1 MTGQEQR
8 HGRPDAGRCQV
19 SAALTLPTRHRGR
32 RRPVP
37 WLAWSLWLV
46 VMAVN
51 VLTFVLFTVP
61 DDTQSATTLFGT
73 VIGRIP
79 FMAFATVGALILS
92 RRPSNVIG
100 WLCWAIGLTVSLSDF
115 GSVSAARSI
124 GTDPDRLFAGLVL
137 YQLGQVMFLLPL
149 LGLLPLLVLLFPTGR
164 LPSRRW
170 WPLVWAFAAG
180 LVLFAASVLF
190 KPGPLDHGLPF
201 NPLGLESAKGLL
213 QLAGTVSTLMFPM
226 FVVLVLISLVL
237 RFRRTRGDERQ
248 QLKWFMFAAALL
260 VVFGGGLGGI
270 AERVRSPY
278 VGPVLFVIVV
288 SMIPVA
294 IGVAVLRYRLYD
306 IDRIINRTLVYGVL
320 TGVLGLGYAAAV
332 LVLGQLFGGVGE
344 RTPSW
349 AVAGATLAMAALFQ
363 PARRRIQQAVDR
375 HFNRRKYDTA
385 KTIQAFS
392 IHLRDQIDLDTLSTE
407 LLEVIDQTMEPTR
420 VSLWLRP
427 SPPGSSGIP
436 RSQARPGRWVY

>member
-1 MTGQEQR
+1 MDDTTGEPSPPGVVKSPR
-8 HGRPDAGRCQV
+8 RDRIRPR
-19 SAALTLPTRHRGR
+19 RG
-32 RRPVP
+32 P
-37 WLAWSLWLV
+37 WLAWSLWLL

-61 DDTQSATTLFGT
+61 DDTQTATTLFGT
-73 VIGRIP
+73 AIGRIP
-79 FMAFATVGALILS
+79 FIAFATVGALILS

-100 WLCWAIGLTVSLSDF
+100 WLCWAIGLAVSLSDF
-115 GSVSAARSI
+115 GSASAARSI

-180 LVLFAASVLF
+180 LVLYAASVLF
-190 KPGPLDHGLPF
+190 KPGPLDHGLPI
-201 NPLGLESAKGLL
+201 NPLRLESAKGLL
-213 QLAGTVSTLMFPM
+213 QLAGTVSTLLFPV

-237 RFRRTRGDERQ
+237 RFRRARGDERQ

-270 AERVRSPY
+270 AERVHSPY
-278 VGPVLFVIVV
+278 VGLVLFVIVV
-288 SMIPVA
+288 SMLPVA

-306 IDRIINRTLVYGVL
+306 IDRLINRTLVYGVL

-349 AVAGATLAMAALFQ
+349 AVAGATLAVAALFQ

-375 HFNRRKYDTA
+375 HFNRRKYNTA
-385 KTIQAFS
+385 TTIQAFS
-392 IHLRDQIDLDTLSTE
+392 THLRDQVDLDTLSTE

-427 SPPGSSGIP
+427 SPHGSLGAV
-436 RSQARPGRWVY
+436 RSAARPTAWAY

>member
-1 MTGQEQR
+1 MDDTTGEPSPPGVVKSPR
-8 HGRPDAGRCQV
+8 RDRIRPR
-19 SAALTLPTRHRGR
+19 RG
-32 RRPVP
+32 P
-37 WLAWSLWLV
+37 WLAWSLWLL

-61 DDTQSATTLFGT
+61 DDTQTATTLFGT
-73 VIGRIP
+73 AIGRIP
-79 FMAFATVGALILS
+79 FIAFATVGALILS

-100 WLCWAIGLTVSLSDF
+100 WLCWAIGLAVSLSDF
-115 GSVSAARSI
+115 GSASAARSI

-180 LVLFAASVLF
+180 LVLYAASVLF
-190 KPGPLDHGLPF
+190 KPGPLDHGLPI
-201 NPLGLESAKGLL
+201 
-213 QLAGTVSTLMFPM
+213 V

-237 RFRRTRGDERQ
+237 RFRRARGDERQ

-270 AERVRSPY
+270 AERVHSPY
-278 VGPVLFVIVV
+278 VGLVLFVIVV
-288 SMIPVA
+288 SMLPVA

-306 IDRIINRTLVYGVL
+306 IDRLINRTLVYGVL

-349 AVAGATLAMAALFQ
+349 AVAGATLAVAALFQ

-375 HFNRRKYDTA
+375 HFNRRKYNTA
-385 KTIQAFS
+385 TTIQAFS
-392 IHLRDQIDLDTLSTE
+392 THLRDQVDLDTLSTE

-427 SPPGSSGIP
+427 SPHGSLGAV
-436 RSQARPGRWVY
+436 RSAARPTTWAY